1 MEREEGCNL
10 LTFYWKGTADLETS
24 DVWIW
29 WEGKDG
35 SGYPLVPCDYGGM
48 CSVNVPDYISE
59 VGFIVRTDCSD
70 PCQNYWGSA
79 TKDWAEDRT
88 ATITGVET
96 DIYLKTGDPSQYRS
110 DDGGKTLTQIR
121 FFNLAGITHCLPIL
135 PILATCTVFPSSSS
149 S

>member
-1 MEREEGCNL
+1 MLVASCSKGAAESTGQSRQAEEVKKIERQEGCNL

-29 WEGKDG
+29 WDGKDG
-35 SGYPLVPCDYGGM
+35 SGYALLPCEYGGM
-48 CSVNVPDYISE
+48 CSVNVPDYITE

-70 PCQNYWGSA
+70 PCQNFWGSA

-88 ATITGVET
+88 ATIPGPET

-110 DDGGKTLTQIR
+110 DDGGKTLHR
-121 FFNLAGITHCLPIL
+121 
-135 PILATCTVFPSSSS
+135 
-149 S
+149 